1 MLYIENGRLG
11 NMSAIGLGCWNFGAQ
26 WNNKVSTD
34 DAVKIIRYA
43 IDNGV
48 NFVDVAETYGEP
60 EGQCEQILG
69 KALKDG
75 YREKVLLISKVGW
88 YGRRQKDVFTAKPT
102 LYTKILRRV
111 FNKLNHFKPV
121 DLATRTPELI
131 RLCGHACCGRL
142 NTDYI
147 DLLLCHDG
155 NPKDPEA
162 FIEGFR
168 QLKQEGYIRHYGI
181 STDSYE
187 VLKRFYE
194 LSDGECAACEC
205 DYSILNRKAEK
216 NIFKFCNEH
225 NIAILTRGT
234 LCRGLLSG
242 KYNLKTVF
250 SESSRSA
257 WNVGGR
263 NRWEYELLMKR
274 IDELKNGLNADNLT
288 DYAYRF
294 AFSRPEHPTVVIGCT
309 SIEQIKQNIQIASQR
324 ISDNDNDVIVK
335 LSEKW
340 GGLV

>member
-1 MLYIENGRLG
+1 MLYIENGKLG
-11 NMSAIGLGCWNFGAQ
+11 NMSVIGLGCWNFGAQ
-26 WNNKVSTD
+26 WNNKVSTE
-34 DAVKIIRYA
+34 DAVSIIRYA

-48 NFVDVAETYGEP
+48 NYVDVAETYGEP

-75 YREKVLLISKVGW
+75 YRDKVFVISKVGW
-88 YGRRQKDVFTAKPT
+88 YGRRQKDVFTVKPT
-102 LYTKILRRV
+102 LYTKLLRRV
-111 FNKLNHFKPV
+111 YDKINHFKPV

-142 NTDYI
+142 NTDHI

-168 QLKQEGYIRHYGI
+168 QLKQEGYIRYYGI
-181 STDSYE
+181 STDSYD
-187 VLKRFYE
+187 VLKRFYK

-242 KYNLKTVF
+242 KYNMDTVF
-250 SESSRSA
+250 SESSRES
-257 WNVGGR
+257 WNIGGS
-263 NRWEYELLMKR
+263 NRREYEKLMTRIEDLKR
-274 IDELKNGLNADNLT
+274 ELHTEKLSDF
-288 DYAYRF
+288 AYKF
-294 AFSRPEHPTVVIGCT
+294 AFSRPENVSVVIGCT
-309 SIEQIKQNIQIASQR
+309 SMEQIKENILTASQKISKDENAR
-324 ISDNDNDVIVK
+324 IITISDKWVK
-335 LSEKW
+335 
-340 GGLV
+340 